1 MRRRRWAEEGLGR
14 NDDADDKDDDDA
26 PAEKRIGFN
35 DNDDDEDDA
44 DDDDAPAEKRPGC
57 VQLDEVDV
65 GPTLAVHFLHTIICN
80 FPSFSLIFALSLS
93 ILFCVNHLC
102 KIQFFF

>member
-35 DNDDDEDDA
+35 DNDDDEA
-44 DDDDAPAEKRPGC
+44 NDDDAPAEENRA
-57 VQLDEVDV
+57 QW
-65 GPTLAVHFLHTIICN
+65 
-80 FPSFSLIFALSLS
+80 
-93 ILFCVNHLC
+93 
-102 KIQFFF
+102 